1 MSKFGIYNQEAID
14 QPKVG
19 DFWLERVYCP
29 YFLVVAV
36 KGEDITILNCIA
48 RDGEPNARVQ
58 NKDGTWQFDYSKSM
72 VVTKEWLQSKVS
84 YNSIPGFCADVR
96 RMDSDNLCS
105 TLVNEWRDYQ
115 AQSMRKKIEVL
126 EAEFEEFTGW
136 KYLKDGA

>member
-19 DFWLERVYCP
+19 DFWLERVWCP

-48 RDGEPNARVQ
+48 SGDEPNARVQ
-58 NKDGTWQFDYSKSM
+58 NKDGTWQFDYDKSM
-72 VVTKEWLQSKVS
+72 VVSKEWMRSKVS

-96 RMDSDNLCS
+96 RLEDNEICS
-105 TLVNEWRDYQ
+105 TLVDEWREHQ
-115 AQSMRKKIEVL
+115 AQKMRAKIEAM

-136 KYLKDGA
+136 KYLKEGA